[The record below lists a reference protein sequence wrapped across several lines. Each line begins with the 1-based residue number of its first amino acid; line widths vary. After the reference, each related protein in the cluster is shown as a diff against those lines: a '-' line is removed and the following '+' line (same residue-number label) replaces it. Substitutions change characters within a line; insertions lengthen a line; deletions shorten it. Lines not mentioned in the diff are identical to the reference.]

1 MRSVVCDEAECV
13 RVDGELELEDDE
25 VTDDAVLDLELDGF
39 EGFEGGDGGTSAIDP
54 EAFDPLA
61 RSGLGSEL

>member
-39 EGFEGGDGGTSAIDP
+39 EGGDGGTSAIDP